1 MITKE
6 EFEYFKELWK
16 KYNIK
21 DDTNK
26 LNVYTTLENINFW
39 EDIKKKLESNDNN
52 IRTSA
57 EQIKR
62 LQDWKQ

>member
-6 EFEYFKELWK
+6 EFESFKELWE
-16 KYNIK
+16 KYNKK
-21 DDTNK
+21 DYTNK

-39 EDIKKKLESNDNN
+39 EDIKTKLESNDNN

-57 EQIKR
+57 E
-62 LQDWKQ
+62 